1 MRKYL
6 IVLGCLALIVA
17 GGGFFLTTWE
27 IPAPKRMVEKVISH
41 DRFK

>member
-1 MRKYL
+1 MRMYF
-6 IVLGCLALIVA
+6 IVLGCLALMVA

-27 IPAPKRMVEKVISH
+27 IPAPTRVIEKVIPH